1 MSDQTLSVGDVIF
14 LIPTGNN
21 IKRGVPLKSQSLEGF
36 VIAMLRSKSSG
47 SLSLHSRRR
56 ALNFKVGTKEPL
68 NIVTGLN
75 CGYDVFFSQESLDAF
90 WLRQDVYY
98 YLRDCSTTMDKFT
111 DEQVANIGLILG
123 LTKDQ

>member
-1 MSDQTLSVGDVIF
+1 MSDQTLSVGDAIF

-21 IKRGVPLKSQSLEGF
+21 IKRGVALKSQSLESL
-36 VIAMLRSKSSG
+36 VIAISRSGG

-98 YLRDCSTTMDKFT
+98 YLRDCSTTMDKLT